1 MFIYTDETNF
11 QVLLEQGRDT
21 TKKSYLWLYR
31 TGRLSFDNQPTRAG
45 KHPNRFLLA
54 LKYIYSHN
62 ILYFVYNCK

>member
-45 KHPNRFLLA
+45 KHPNRFYWL
-54 LKYIYSHN
+54 
-62 ILYFVYNCK
+62 

>member
-31 TGRLSFDNQPTRAG
+31 QDDCHLTINLQEQV
-45 KHPNRFLLA
+45 
-54 LKYIYSHN
+54 N
-62 ILYFVYNCK
+62 IRIVFYWL